1 MAKVRWP
8 PMTALRP
15 PASRPQPARRSL
27 APPQDP
33 WKPTRWRTWFRWSML
48 LHPFRSREDGT
59 MPAGMVLI
67 VVVAGLLVAGALN
80 ADAILRKS
88 NAKGDGWRN
97 DLAHLTASISETF
110 RFTALRDGVDSA
122 LGKNQTSDIDVA
134 DLLAE
139 QEVEVDPAQVAAEAE
154 AARIAALTPVLPAAT
169 PAAPLSVFV
178 GGDSLAR
185 NFGLAMERVA
195 NASGVLTADVD
206 SRAATGL
213 ARPDFFN
220 WPEHLVR
227 DVLPN
232 DPDVVV
238 LQFGGNDAQNIALD
252 GKALERFSEPWIAE
266 YRRRVGATMD
276 LLRSPDN
283 DRLVIWVGAPIMGP
297 GAGVEGM
304 DILNSIY
311 WEEAS
316 TRPWVSYFDSWPLI
330 TDPDLGYVD
339 RAPAADGSMV
349 TIREPDKVHL
359 TMAGGTWVAWGVLGR
374 IAERADLTAGN
385 LVPPP
390 GESAPADRVPRAEIP
405 A

>member
-1 MAKVRWP
+1 
-8 PMTALRP
+8 
-15 PASRPQPARRSL
+15 
-27 APPQDP
+27 
-33 WKPTRWRTWFRWSML
+33 ML
-48 LHPFRSREDGT
+48 LHPFRSRRDGT

-67 VVVAGLLVAGALN
+67 VLVAGLLVAGALN

-97 DLAHLTASISETF
+97 ELAHLTASVSDTF
-110 RFTALRDGVDSA
+110 RLNTLRDGVDSA
-122 LGKNQTSDIDVA
+122 LGKNQSSDIDVA
-134 DLLAE
+134 ELLAQQEEAVVDPE
-139 QEVEVDPAQVAAEAE
+139 QEAADAE
-154 AARIAALTPVLPAAT
+154 AARIAALTPVLPAGTA
-169 PAAPLSVFV
+169 AAPLSLYV

-185 NFGLAMERVA
+185 NFGLAMQRVA
-195 NASGVLTADVD
+195 NSSGVLTAEVD

-213 ARPDFFN
+213 TRPDFFN
-220 WPEHLVR
+220 WPEHLVA
-227 DVLPN
+227 DILPKG
-232 DPDVVV
+232 PDVVV

-283 DRLVIWVGAPIMGP
+283 DRLVVWVGAPVMGP
-297 GAGVEGM
+297 GAGVDGM
-304 DILNSIY
+304 EVLNWIY
-311 WEEAS
+311 YEEAS
-316 TRPWVSYFDSWPLI
+316 TRPWVTYFDSWPLI
-330 TDPDLGYVD
+330 TDADLGFVE

-374 IAERADLTAGN
+374 IAEKADLTAGN

-390 GESAPADRVPRAEIP
+390 GDSAPADRVPRSELPP

>member
-1 MAKVRWP
+1 
-8 PMTALRP
+8 
-15 PASRPQPARRSL
+15 
-27 APPQDP
+27 
-33 WKPTRWRTWFRWSML
+33 ML

-67 VVVAGLLVAGALN
+67 VVVASLLVAGALN

-122 LGKNQTSDIDVA
+122 LGKNQSSDIDVA

-139 QEVEVDPAQVAAEAE
+139 QGSEIDPAQAAQAEAAAAAEAE

-169 PAAPLSVFV
+169 AAAPLSVYV

-195 NASGVLTADVD
+195 NASGVLTAEVD

-213 ARPDFFN
+213 TRPDFFN

-227 DVLPN
+227 DIVPK
-232 DPDVVV
+232 DPHVVV
-238 LQFGGNDAQNIALD
+238 LQFGGNDAQNIAVD

-276 LLRSPDN
+276 LLRSQEN
-283 DRLVIWVGAPIMGP
+283 DRLVVWVGAPIMGP
-297 GAGVEGM
+297 DAGVDGM
-304 DILNSIY
+304 EVLNQVY

-316 TRPWVSYFDSWPLI
+316 SRPWVSYFDSWPLI
-330 TDPDLGYVD
+330 TGPDLGYVD

-374 IAERADLTAGN
+374 IAEKADLTAGN
-385 LVPPP
+385 LVAPP
-390 GESAPADRVPRAEIP
+390 GESAPSDRVPRTQLP

>member
-1 MAKVRWP
+1 
-8 PMTALRP
+8 
-15 PASRPQPARRSL
+15 
-27 APPQDP
+27 
-33 WKPTRWRTWFRWSML
+33 ML
-48 LHPFRSREDGT
+48 LHPFRSRRDGT

-67 VVVAGLLVAGALN
+67 VILAGLLVAGALN

-110 RFTALRDGVDSA
+110 RFTALRDAVDSA
-122 LGKNQTSDIDVA
+122 LGKNQSSDIDVA

-139 QEVEVDPAQVAAEAE
+139 QAGSPEAQAQADAEAAAEAE

-169 PAAPLSVFV
+169 PAAPLSVYV

-185 NFGLAMERVA
+185 NFGLAMERVS
-195 NASGVLTADVD
+195 NASGVLTAEVD

-213 ARPDFFN
+213 TRPDFFN

-227 DVLPN
+227 DIVPN
-232 DPDVVV
+232 DPHVVV

-276 LLRSPDN
+276 LLRSPEN
-283 DRLVIWVGAPIMGP
+283 DRLVVWVGAPIMGP
-297 GAGVEGM
+297 GTSVEGM
-304 DILNSIY
+304 EILNRVY

-316 TRPWVSYFDSWPLI
+316 TRPWVTYFDTWPLI
-330 TDPDLGYVD
+330 TDPSLGYVD
-339 RAPAADGSMV
+339 RAPAADGSLV
-349 TIREPDKVHL
+349 TIREPDRVHL

-374 IAERADLTAGN
+374 IAEKVDLTAGN

-390 GESAPADRVPRAEIP
+390 GESAPADRVPRTELP
-405 A
+405 T